1 MRRRRI
7 RHRRPQLPLLLC
19 CNALILMLSCLVNN
33 KVSLDYLSAVA
44 PLLLPVVDAQNEDP
58 SGDYSCGTDWVN
70 AANACAKHCPSGTY
84 SLAYGII

>member
-1 MRRRRI
+1 
-7 RHRRPQLPLLLC
+7 
-19 CNALILMLSCLVNN
+19 MLSCLVNN

-44 PLLLPVVDAQNEDP
+44 PLLLPVVTAQNEDP

-84 SLAYGII
+84 SLA